1 MVLLLFDVGQVR
13 PWAPPPHGPADVS
26 PRPPELS
33 PAYPAEAMIGLPV
46 TVLPMRRMYVP
57 ALGLAASVMPPD

>member
-1 MVLLLFDVGQVR
+1 
-13 PWAPPPHGPADVS
+13 
-26 PRPPELS
+26 
-33 PAYPAEAMIGLPV
+33 MIGLPV